1 MLKTFCSSLGVHTIN
16 AIFFRDQEYYC
27 TTCKACGLKASMK
40 CSACKK
46 VSYCCK
52 EHQVLDWK
60 QHKSVCKG
68 LCNSSH
74 NISLHSVTQFK
85 GSFTLSLIVLGIVNF
100 RL

>member
-1 MLKTFCSSLGVHTIN
+1 MN
-16 AIFFRDQEYYC
+16 YFFRDQEYYC
-27 TTCKACGLKASMK
+27 TTCEACGLKASMK

-60 QHKSVCKG
+60 RHKSVCKG

-85 GSFTLSLIVLGIVNF
+85 GNFTLSL
-100 RL
+100 